1 MIKWANNTIE
11 EIQIA
16 NKTLAKCI
24 HFNMQLINMQFNM
37 QTEVCPTVIFKKTNE
52 RELEEPGKLYSS
64 SLLEVQIFMGVN
76 IEIKNI
82 YIGLGE

>member
-1 MIKWANNTIE
+1 MNKWANNTIE
-11 EIQIA
+11 ELQMA
-16 NKTLAKCI
+16 NKTPAKCI
-24 HFNMQLINMQFNM
+24 HFNMQLINMQFSM

-52 RELEEPGKLYSS
+52 RELEELGELYS

-82 YIGLGE
+82 YIELGE

>member
-1 MIKWANNTIE
+1 
-11 EIQIA
+11 
-16 NKTLAKCI
+16 
-24 HFNMQLINMQFNM
+24 MQLINMQFNM

-52 RELEEPGKLYSS
+52 RELEELGELYS

-82 YIGLGE
+82 YIELGE

>member
-11 EIQIA
+11 ETQMA
-16 NKTLAKCI
+16 NTTLAKCI

-52 RELEEPGKLYSS
+52 RELEEPGELYS

-82 YIGLGE
+82 CIGLGE